1 MTLIRQED
9 FVQSIADAFQY
20 ISYYHPVDFIKAM
33 VHCLP
38 LPGTVHYHGNLERLF
53 AQAVQ
58 DAKTL
63 EAAGVDAVI
72 VENMWEGWYVLVTFK
87 SEGNVPKELERQ
99 MENNDKILRYLVI
112 KLEEKKQSVKPR
124 PARVMAPVASVEA
137 VEAAPEAVA
146 TAEEAP
152 AATPETPAE

>member
-1 MTLIRQED
+1 MNRYELTYIIDTALEETTRKELVEKYAELIKQNGGE
-9 FVQSIADAFQY
+9 IEK
-20 ISYYHPVDFIKAM
+20 VDETWGKR
-33 VHCLP
+33 
-38 LPGTVHYHGNLERLF
+38 RL
-53 AQAVQ
+53 AYAIN
-58 DAKTL
+58 D
-63 EAAGVDAVI
+63 
-72 VENMWEGWYVLVTFK
+72 MWEGWYVLVTFK

-99 MENNDKILRYLVI
+99 MENSDKILRYLVI